1 MAREANGIV
10 VRDYTGDYK
19 DYSKWFDEQMAKIG
33 TNSNPHASDLTGS
46 ILRWQ
51 RADSWAYYV
60 VTKHSPLTIAHI
72 DICDGWRIEPALIR
86 GLRITDVRQQLLT
99 FG

>member
-1 MAREANGIV
+1 MAREADGIV
-10 VRDYTGDYK
+10 VRDFRGNCR
-19 DYSKWFDEQMAKIG
+19 DYSRWFDAEMAKIG
-33 TNSNPHASDLTGS
+33 TNTDSKAKDLTGS

-86 GLRITDVRQQLLT
+86 GLNIADVRKQMM
-99 FG
+99 GY